1 MEGKRCTKTKHVL
14 ASIIHSV
21 NIVFFVLIALA
32 LHPDPR
38 PGEQAR
44 CRAHAIACT
53 TFLQDLLVVA
63 PHCPH
68 LQIYTYTCTH
78 ECIHRCINSPGGPRS
93 NVANALRGNS
103 EIPETLRMLQWTV
116 YSHLPLPCWLCLLC
130 LLCLHVSGC
139 VCVFNTFCLAPF
151 SFHLTFCLLCLR

>member
-1 MEGKRCTKTKHVL
+1 MEGNRCTKTKHVL

-68 LQIYTYTCTH
+68 LQIYTCTH

-116 YSHLPLPCWLCLLC
+116 YSHLPVPAVFLKGW
-130 LLCLHVSGC
+130 HQKTVSARI
-139 VCVFNTFCLAPF
+139 NSFCFWHPVP
-151 SFHLTFCLLCLR
+151 SI